1 MINVGV
7 FGMHHNT
14 LKKNIS
20 KRNSKSKLVSNF
32 ILWLYLS
39 LARIC
44 SILDYIGVNVDGSSD
59 GVVVRLDEGDQSE
72 VIGRGQH
79 MLW

>member
-1 MINVGV
+1 MV
-7 FGMHHNT
+7 
-14 LKKNIS
+14 
-20 KRNSKSKLVSNF
+20 RNF
-32 ILWLYLS
+32 ILWFYLS

-44 SILDYIGVNVDGSSD
+44 SILDHIGVDVDGSSD

-72 VIGRGQH
+72 VVGRGQH